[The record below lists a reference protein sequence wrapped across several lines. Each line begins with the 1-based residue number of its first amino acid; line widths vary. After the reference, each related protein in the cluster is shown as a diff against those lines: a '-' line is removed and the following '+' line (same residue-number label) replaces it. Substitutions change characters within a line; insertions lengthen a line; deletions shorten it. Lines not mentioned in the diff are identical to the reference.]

1 VGANL
6 FVLLVIVV
14 ENLQLAHPVHHRH
27 KTDDHKNPVNGV
39 GTPPAV
45 HKAEKIQWCEKVVYK

>member
-1 VGANL
+1 MGANL

-39 GTPPAV
+39 GAPPAV